1 MSTTTPVSVPST
13 ASTVVPAT
21 PFEYGEDYAFYDART
36 KLVPDYYQRILASA
50 TKSIEIWDTYTRVD
64 DWQVFKD
71 VRCPDLT
78 ITINTICD
86 RDYFTTEQDVKDLAN
101 AIKNNLH
108 RDVLK
113 LSLRVTAILDRYRYE
128 KNLWHDRFLIIDDTF
143 YYLVGP
149 SVNNQYG
156 SSFSFGIH
164 LLSKVK
170 DIDLLK
176 RKLQSYST
184 ILGNSRYRYRA
195 SRSRS

>member
-1 MSTTTPVSVPST
+1 MSASPISVPST
-13 ASTVVPAT
+13 ASSVAPIA

-50 TKSIEIWDTYTRVD
+50 TKSIEIWDTYSRVD

-86 RDYFTTEQDVKDLAN
+86 REYFATEQDVKDLAN

-108 RDVLK
+108 SDVAK
-113 LSLRVTAILDRYRYE
+113 MTLRVTAVLDKYRYD
-128 KNLWHDRFLIIDDTF
+128 KNLWHDRFLVIDDTY

-156 SSFSFGIH
+156 STLSFGI
-164 LLSKVK
+164 LFLSKVK
-170 DIDLLK
+170 DSDLLK
-176 RKLQSYST
+176 RKLRSYNT
-184 ILGNSRYRYRA
+184 ILGNAQLRY
-195 SRSRS
+195 SVGRSRP

>member
-1 MSTTTPVSVPST
+1 MSTLPISVPST
-13 ASTVVPAT
+13 ASSVAPTA
-21 PFEYGEDYAFYDART
+21 PFEYGEDYAFYDARN
-36 KLVPDYYQRILASA
+36 KLVPDYYQRLLASA
-50 TKSIEIWDTYTRVD
+50 TKSIEIWDTYTRID

-86 RDYFTTEQDVKDLAN
+86 NNSLKSEQDVKDLAN

-108 RDVLK
+108 RDVAK
-113 LSLRVTAILDRYRYE
+113 LSLRITAMLDRYRYE

-143 YYLVGP
+143 FYLVGP

-156 SSFSFGIH
+156 SSLSFGIH

-170 DIDLLK
+170 DIELLK

-184 ILGNSRYRYRA
+184 VLGNSALRYRV
-195 SRSRS
+195 SRNRP

>member
-1 MSTTTPVSVPST
+1 MSTLPISVPST
-13 ASTVVPAT
+13 ASSVAPTT

-36 KLVPDYYQRILASA
+36 KLVPDYYQRLLASA

-78 ITINTICD
+78 ITINTIFD
-86 RDYFTTEQDVKDLAN
+86 TKYLITERDVKYFAD
-101 AIKNNLH
+101 AIKKNLH
-108 RDVLK
+108 RDVAK
-113 LSLRVTAILDRYRYE
+113 MSLRVTAVFDKYRYE

-156 SSFSFGIH
+156 SSLSFGIH
-164 LLSKVK
+164 QLSKVK
-170 DIDLLK
+170 DIELLK

-184 ILGNSRYRYRA
+184 VLGNSALRYKV
-195 SRSRS
+195 SRNRP

>member
-1 MSTTTPVSVPST
+1 MSTLPISVPST
-13 ASTVVPAT
+13 ASSVAPTT
-21 PFEYGEDYAFYDART
+21 PFEYGDDYAFYDARN
-36 KLVPDYYQRILASA
+36 KLVPDYYQRLLASA
-50 TKSIEIWDTYTRVD
+50 TSKIEIWDTYTRVD

-71 VRCPDLT
+71 VRCPDLK

-86 RDYFTTEQDVKDLAN
+86 NNSLKSEQDVKDLAN

-108 RDVLK
+108 RDVAR
-113 LSLRVTAILDRYRYE
+113 LSLRITAMLDRYRYE

-143 YYLVGP
+143 FYLVGP

-156 SSFSFGIH
+156 SSLSFGIH

-170 DIDLLK
+170 DIELLK

-184 ILGNSRYRYRA
+184 VLGNSALRYRV
-195 SRSRS
+195 SRNRP

>member
-1 MSTTTPVSVPST
+1 MSTLPISVPST
-13 ASTVVPAT
+13 ASSVAPTT
-21 PFEYGEDYAFYDART
+21 PFEYGDDYAFYDARN
-36 KLVPDYYQRILASA
+36 KLVPDYYQRLLASA
-50 TKSIEIWDTYTRVD
+50 TSKIEIWDTYTRVD

-71 VRCPDLT
+71 VRCPDLK

-86 RDYFTTEQDVKDLAN
+86 NNSLKSEQDVKDLAN

-108 RDVLK
+108 RDVAR
-113 LSLRVTAILDRYRYE
+113 LSLRITAMLDRYRYE

-156 SSFSFGIH
+156 SLLSFGIH
-164 LLSKVK
+164 QLSKVK
-170 DIDLLK
+170 DIELLK

-184 ILGNSRYRYRA
+184 VLGNSALRYRV
-195 SRSRS
+195 SRNRP